1 MPNWKT
7 VSKRQEWKTV
17 SIRQEL
23 IKEIE
28 KALET
33 GRYRSISEFVSEAI
47 RLRLEEFMRAEGI
60 PVEKRKKYLA
70 VPEQLLYT
78 PKHTW
83 AQITPEGNIR
93 IGLTDYA
100 QRHLEGIAY
109 IYTESMGKEVQK
121 MEPFG
126 VAETWM
132 FMFDLYAPVSGK
144 IVKFNETLRN
154 EPQLINEDP
163 YNEGWIV
170 EIKPKNS
177 LTLEQELKDTLSLR
191 QYNKWVTKLEGR
203 LRVK

>member
-1 MPNWKT
+1 M
-7 VSKRQEWKTV
+7 SEWKTV

-28 KALET
+28 RLLRT

-47 RLRLEEFMRAEGI
+47 RLRLEELMRAEGI
-60 PVEKRKKYLA
+60 PATKREELLA
-70 VPEQLLYT
+70 IPEQLLYT

-93 IGLTDYA
+93 VGVSDYA
-100 QRHLEGIAY
+100 QRHLKGIAN
-109 IYTESMGKEVQK
+109 IMTETVGKEISK

-144 IVKFNETLRN
+144 IVKVNEKLKDK
-154 EPQLINEDP
+154 PYLVNEDP
-163 YNEGWIV
+163 YGEGWII

-177 LTLEQELKDTLSLR
+177 LTLEEELKSLLSSR
-191 QYNKWVTKLEGR
+191 EYNKWVSKLEGR
-203 LRVK
+203 LRE

>member
-1 MPNWKT
+1 M
-7 VSKRQEWKTV
+7 SEWKTV

-28 KALET
+28 RALQT

-47 RLRLEEFMRAEGI
+47 RLRLEELIRAQGI
-60 PVEKRKKYLA
+60 PAERRKELLA
-70 VPEQLLYT
+70 KPEQLLYT

-93 IGLTDYA
+93 VGISDYA
-100 QRHLEGIAY
+100 QKHLKGLAHIL
-109 IYTESMGKEVQK
+109 TENTAKEVEK
-121 MEPFG
+121 MTPFG

-144 IVKFNETLRN
+144 IVRINEKLN
-154 EPQLINEDP
+154 DKPHIVNEDP
-163 YNEGWIV
+163 YGEGWIA

-177 LTLEQELKDTLSLR
+177 LVLEEELKSLLGSR
-191 QYNKWVTKLEGR
+191 EYNKWVSKLEGR
-203 LRVK
+203 LRD

>member
-1 MPNWKT
+1 M
-7 VSKRQEWKTV
+7 SEWKTV
-17 SIRQEL
+17 SIRQKL
-23 IKEIE
+23 IEEIE
-28 KALET
+28 KALKT
-33 GRYRSISEFVSEAI
+33 GRYRSIAEFVSEAI
-47 RLRLEEFMRAEGI
+47 RLRLEELMRAEGI
-60 PVEKRKKYLA
+60 PIEKRKKYFA

-93 IGLTDYA
+93 VGLSDYA

-109 IYTESMGKEVQK
+109 IYTESMGKEVKK

-144 IVKFNETLRN
+144 IVKFNENLRN
-154 EPQLINEDP
+154 EPHQINEDP
-163 YNEGWIV
+163 YNEGWII

-177 LTLEQELKDTLSLR
+177 LTLEQELKDMLSSR
-191 QYNKWVTKLEGR
+191 QYNKWTSKLEGR
-203 LRVK
+203 LQVK

>member
-1 MPNWKT
+1 M
-7 VSKRQEWKTV
+7 SEWKTV

-28 KALET
+28 RLLRT

-47 RLRLEEFMRAEGI
+47 RLRLEELMRAEGI
-60 PVEKRKKYLA
+60 PAAKREELLA
-70 VPEQLLYT
+70 IPEQLLYT

-93 IGLTDYA
+93 VGVSDYA
-100 QRHLEGIAY
+100 QRHLKGIAN
-109 IYTESMGKEVQK
+109 IMTEPVGKEIAK

-144 IVKFNETLRN
+144 IVKVNE
-154 EPQLINEDP
+154 QLKDKPYLVNEDP
-163 YNEGWIV
+163 YGEGWII

-177 LTLEQELKDTLSLR
+177 LTLEEELRSLLGSR
-191 QYNKWVTKLEGR
+191 EYNKWVSKLEGR
-203 LRVK
+203 LRE

>member
-1 MPNWKT
+1 M
-7 VSKRQEWKTV
+7 SEWKTV

-28 KALET
+28 RILRT

-47 RLRLEEFMRAEGI
+47 RLRLEELMRAEGI
-60 PVEKRKKYLA
+60 PAAKREELLA
-70 VPEQLLYT
+70 IPEQLLYT

-93 IGLTDYA
+93 VGVSDYA
-100 QRHLEGIAY
+100 QRHLKGIAN
-109 IYTESMGKEVQK
+109 IMTDPVGKEIAK

-132 FMFDLYAPVSGK
+132 FMFDLYSPVSGK
-144 IVKFNETLRN
+144 IVNVNEQLKDK
-154 EPQLINEDP
+154 PYLINEDP
-163 YNEGWIV
+163 YGEGWII

-177 LTLEQELKDTLSLR
+177 LTLEEELKSLLGSR
-191 QYNKWVTKLEGR
+191 EYNKWVSKLEGR
-203 LRVK
+203 LRE

>member
-1 MPNWKT
+1 M
-7 VSKRQEWKTV
+7 SEWKTV
-17 SIRQEL
+17 SIRQKL
-23 IKEIE
+23 IEEID
-28 KALET
+28 KAIKT

-47 RLRLEEFMRAEGI
+47 RLRLEEFMRVEGI

-93 IGLTDYA
+93 VGLSDYA

-109 IYTESMGKEVQK
+109 IYTEALGKEVRK

-144 IVKFNETLRN
+144 VVKFNENLRN
-154 EPQLINEDP
+154 EPHLINEDP
-163 YNEGWIV
+163 YREGWII

-177 LTLEQELKDTLSLR
+177 LTLEQELKDMLSLR
-191 QYNKWVTKLEGR
+191 HYNKWVSKLEGR
-203 LRVK
+203 LKVK

>member
-1 MPNWKT
+1 M
-7 VSKRQEWKTV
+7 SEWKTV

-28 KALET
+28 KAIET

-47 RLRLEEFMRAEGI
+47 RLRLEELMRVEGI
-60 PVEKRKKYLA
+60 PAAKREEILA
-70 VPEQLLYT
+70 LPEQMLYT

-93 IGLTDYA
+93 VGVSDYA
-100 QRHLEGIAY
+100 QKHLKGIAQV
-109 IYTESMGKEVQK
+109 ITEPVGKEVNK

-132 FMFDLYAPVSGK
+132 FLFDLYAPVSGK
-144 IVKFNETLRN
+144 IVKVNEKLR
-154 EPQLINEDP
+154 EKPYLINEDP
-163 YNEGWIV
+163 YEEGWII

-177 LTLEQELKDTLSLR
+177 LVLEEELKTLLSSR
-191 QYNKWVTKLEGR
+191 EYNKWVSKLEGR
-203 LRVK
+203 LRE